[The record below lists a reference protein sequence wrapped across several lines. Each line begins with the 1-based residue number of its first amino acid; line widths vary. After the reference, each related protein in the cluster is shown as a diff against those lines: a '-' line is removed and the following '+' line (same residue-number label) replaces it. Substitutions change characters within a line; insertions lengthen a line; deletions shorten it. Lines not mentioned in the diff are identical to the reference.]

1 MPELPEVETVRRGIT
16 PHMEGERVKEVI
28 IRHPTLRW
36 PIPTELIQMLPEKR
50 LHSIERRAKYLLLN
64 FSHGTLI
71 LHLGMSG
78 TLRILPPQTPIK
90 KHDHFDLIMENG
102 QCLRLN
108 DPRRF
113 GAVLWTAQPASQHPL
128 IRDLGPEPL
137 EEQFNGNH
145 LHQISRKRKIA
156 IKQFLMDNKVVVGVG
171 NIYANESLFL
181 CGVDPRRKASS
192 ITKSHCHQLA
202 TTIKTVLKEAIKQGG
217 TTLSDF
223 TQSDGKPGYFQQ
235 QLQVYGRTDQ
245 PCTHCH
251 TPIKQITQGQRSSF
265 FCPQCQN

>member
-1 MPELPEVETVRRGIT
+1 
-16 PHMEGERVKEVI
+16 MEGANVREVI

-36 PIPTELIQMLPEKR
+36 PIPTELRQLLPGKR
-50 LHSIERRAKYLLLN
+50 LNSIERRAKYLLLN

-78 TLRILPPQTPIK
+78 TLRILPPQTPLK
-90 KHDHFDLIMENG
+90 KHDHFDLIMDNN

-113 GAVLWTAQPASQHPL
+113 GAVLWSKAPASQHPL
-128 IRDLGPEPL
+128 IKNLGPEPL
-137 EEQFNGNH
+137 EDDFDGDH
-145 LHQISRKRKIA
+145 LYQISRKRKIA
-156 IKQFLMDNKVVVGVG
+156 IKPFLMDNKVVVGVG

-181 CGVDPRRKASS
+181 CGIDPRRKAAS
-192 ITKSHCHQLA
+192 ISESHYHQLA
-202 TTIKTVLKEAIKQGG
+202 VIIKTVLNRAIKQGG
-217 TTLSDF
+217 TTLNDF

-235 QLQVYGRTDQ
+235 QLQVYGRSDQ

-265 FCPQCQN
+265 FCPQCQR